1 MRSGASAPLAR
12 TLEVVGVVALA
23 VLMLV
28 VLVDVAGR
36 NLFNRPLPWGTEL
49 LEVVL
54 AVMVFALYP
63 LLALRSTHIV
73 VDLLPVP
80 AALRVP
86 QRVLTALVGAGLF
99 GVIAY
104 CTGRQA
110 VRSASY
116 GDASALLKIPTAWVL
131 WGMCALSVATV
142 LGFLLAAWR
151 RPAGPATVHGVA
163 LD

>member
-1 MRSGASAPLAR
+1 MRKEASALPAR
-12 TLEVVGVVALA
+12 ALEAVGVVALA

-63 LLALRSTHIV
+63 LLALRATHIV
-73 VDLLPVP
+73 VDLIPVP
-80 AALRVP
+80 AALRLP
-86 QRVLTALVGAGLF
+86 QRLLSALVGAVLF

-110 VRSASY
+110 VRSATY

-131 WGMCALSVATV
+131 WGMCALSVVTA
-142 LGFLLAAWR
+142 LAFLVAAWR
-151 RPAGPATVHGVA
+151 RDATRAAVHGVA